1 MKKVYFILIFVL
13 FIGIG
18 LAFAEPSFEF
28 KTINPNYRQDY
39 YQEPQ
44 SYNFYK
50 KQQSVLLE
58 DNVFSSPALK
68 NLIPSKESKPTPSAT
83 KPINNYSVYSPKEYK
98 PTNYT
103 KEAILFIIDFS
114 GSMQDKV
121 AGKRKIDMAIDTM
134 HNILP
139 QLSPKSQLGL
149 RIYGHRSSVTP
160 IDSCLASDLIVPIAP
175 NSAEKIYSALLSAK
189 AKGNTPI
196 TYSLKQAVNKDF
208 MGFTGKKRI
217 ILLTDGGE
225 NCDESPCTYAMN
237 VLTQRQD
244 ISIDVIA
251 FDINNSEADAQLKC
265 TAMVTSGK
273 FYKANTEAQ
282 LVKSLTN
289 SLNIE
294 KDVQGVILKT
304 PK

>member
-1 MKKVYFILIFVL
+1 MKNSYIITTIIFTAS
-13 FIGIG
+13 FGIAVAG
-18 LAFAEPSFEF
+18 TNFEF
-28 KTINPNYRQDY
+28 KTVNPNYQQNNY
-39 YQEPQ
+39 YTQSQP

-68 NLIPSKESKPTPSAT
+68 NITNKQENTYKTEKEVK
-83 KPINNYSVYSPKEYK
+83 NYQVYSPQEYK
-98 PTNYT
+98 PADHNR
-103 KEAILFIIDFS
+103 EAVLFIIDFS
-114 GSMQDKV
+114 GSMLEKV
-121 AGKRKIDMAIDTM
+121 AGKQKIDMAIDTM

-139 QLSPKSQLGL
+139 QLSPNSQLGL
-149 RIYGHRSSVTP
+149 RIYGHRASITP
-160 IDSCLASDLIVPIAP
+160 IDSCMASDLVVPIMP
-175 NSAEKIYSALLSAK
+175 NSSSQIYNALTKAR

-208 MGFTGKKRI
+208 AGFNGKKRI

-237 VLTQRQD
+237 VLTQRPD

-251 FDINNSEADAQLKC
+251 FDINNAEADAQLKC
-265 TAMVTSGK
+265 TALVSAGK

-282 LVKSLTN
+282 LVNSLTD

-294 KDVQGVILKT
+294 KEVQGVILQN
-304 PK
+304 P

>member
-1 MKKVYFILIFVL
+1 MAAA
-13 FIGIG
+13 GTN
-18 LAFAEPSFEF
+18 FEF
-28 KTINPNYRQDY
+28 KTVNPAYEQAPSY
-39 YQEPQ
+39 VQPQ

-50 KQQSVLLE
+50 KQQSVLLD

-68 NLIPSKESKPTPSAT
+68 NVVNKDDTKTQQTKKEVK
-83 KPINNYSVYSPKEYK
+83 NYSVYAPQDYK
-98 PTNYT
+98 PADHNR
-103 KEAILFIIDFS
+103 EAVLFIIDFS
-114 GSMQDKV
+114 GSMLDKV

-139 QLSPKSQLGL
+139 QLSPSSQLGL
-149 RIYGHRSSVTP
+149 RIYGHKAGITP
-160 IDSCLASDLIVPIAP
+160 IDSCTASELVVPVVP
-175 NSAEKIYSALLSAK
+175 NSSAMIYTALKNAR
-189 AKGNTPI
+189 ARGNTPI

-208 MGFTGKKRI
+208 AGFYGKKRI

-237 VLTQRQD
+237 VLTQRPD

-251 FDINNSEADAQLKC
+251 FDINNAEADAQLKC
-265 TAMVTSGK
+265 TALVSAGK

-282 LVKSLTN
+282 LVNSLTN

-294 KDVQGVILKT
+294 KDVQGVILKN
-304 PK
+304 P